1 MWEEKQLH
9 GQQPLRVNNADAGQ
23 TKSQQWLHS
32 SELKAETQ
40 GFIVATQ
47 DQIVLTR
54 NYQVAVMENEA
65 DPR

>member
-9 GQQPLRVNNADAGQ
+9 GQQPLRVNNADVGQ

-47 DQIVLTR
+47 DQIVPTR